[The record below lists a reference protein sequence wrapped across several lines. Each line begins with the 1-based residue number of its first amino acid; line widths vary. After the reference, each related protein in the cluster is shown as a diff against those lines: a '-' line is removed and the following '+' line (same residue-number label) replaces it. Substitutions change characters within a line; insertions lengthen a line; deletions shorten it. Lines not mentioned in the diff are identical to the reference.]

1 MLHGAEI
8 KVMLTAA
15 FKEAYLELVPEFERT
30 TGNTV
35 TSLWVTSVDMMMRL
49 KAGEVIDFAILAAKA
64 ADELAAAGIVGER
77 AVLATCG
84 VAAAVRTGAPKPDL
98 SSAEALKRAVLAAKG
113 IVYSRGPSGVY
124 LKGLFERMGIA
135 DTIASKVTICH
146 GEPAGAV
153 VARGD
158 AELGFQQMSELLP
171 VPGIDIVGPLP
182 PDIQEITT
190 FVAALHKR
198 APQAEAARAL
208 IEHFTSPQAA
218 PVIRRKGMDPAKA
231 QGD

>member
-1 MLHGAEI
+1 
-8 KVMLTAA
+8 MLTAA
-15 FKEAYLELVPEFERT
+15 FKEAYLELVPVFERA
-30 TGNTV
+30 TGNNE
-35 TSLWVTSVDMMMRL
+35 TSVWVSSVDMMTRL
-49 KAGEVIDFAILAAKA
+49 KAGEVVDLAICSVKA

-77 AVLATCG
+77 TNIAKSG
-84 VAAAVRTGAPKPDL
+84 IAAAVRAGAPKPDM
-98 SSAEALKRAVLAAKG
+98 SSGEAVKRAVLAAKG

-124 LKGLFERMGIA
+124 LEGLFERMGISDA
-135 DTIASKVTICH
+135 IASRVRICQ

-190 FVAALHKR
+190 FAAALHKR
-198 APQAEAARAL
+198 AEQPDAAKAL
-208 IEHFTSPQAA
+208 VRHFTSADAA
-218 PVIRRKGMDPAKA
+218 PVIRRKGMEPV
-231 QGD
+231 